1 MDSTAL
7 LTSQNPADL
16 GLISDTRNLASIKRL
31 GQGSRAQQAEA
42 LKTAA
47 SQFEAILVQQW
58 FDAVRAGSES
68 LAPDSPLRS
77 KYSSFFED
85 MLAQQQVT
93 AMVNGQGRVSKN
105 SITYL
110 VAKQFAR
117 SLGDEGKELL
127 KELTAPA
134 GVHTPSAETQLA
146 GAGHIK
152 APAENLMQ
160 SNLRAAINSFKA
172 QYGDAVNGAVAANYR
187 DQQDFVDK
195 LMPHAV
201 KVAEDTGLN
210 PLVMLA
216 QAALETGWGEHV
228 PDNNNYFGIKAGGSW
243 QGPVQELS
251 SAEFRDGQFADEVS
265 AFRAYRDVGESMRDY
280 AALIQGN
287 ARYQRAAACSYD
299 PDKYFDEIQKA
310 GYATDPQYASKLKQ
324 IARKIA
330 FMAYK

>member
-1 MDSTAL
+1 M
-7 LTSQNPADL
+7 
-16 GLISDTRNLASIKRL
+16 
-31 GQGSRAQQAEA
+31 
-42 LKTAA
+42 
-47 SQFEAILVQQW
+47 
-58 FDAVRAGSES
+58 
-68 LAPDSPLRS
+68 
-77 KYSSFFED
+77 
-85 MLAQQQVT
+85 
-93 AMVNGQGRVSKN
+93 
-105 SITYL
+105 
-110 VAKQFAR
+110 
-117 SLGDEGKELL
+117 
-127 KELTAPA
+127 
-134 GVHTPSAETQLA
+134 
-146 GAGHIK
+146 
-152 APAENLMQ
+152 
-160 SNLRAAINSFKA
+160 
-172 QYGDAVNGAVAANYR
+172 
-187 DQQDFVDK
+187 
-195 LMPHAV
+195 